1 MEEKSGIIA
10 LGIKMK
16 KINLIIMI
24 LGMIAIVSAV
34 SLSLSN
40 VSYDL
45 TPVEKATPE
54 IDTITFNCDGD
65 SISVNG
71 NEPDGKYDEN
81 DLLSAIKQNCSGV
94 VTNIKMNGDYWQE
107 NEFGLKSFDEDE
119 LKADV
124 CYHAEDGLTEYD
136 TKTKECIEPK
146 DEISLE
152 GFE

>member
-54 IDTITFNCDGD
+54 TDTITFSCDGN
-65 SISVNG
+65 SKTISS

-81 DLLSAIKQNCSGV
+81 DLLSAVKQNCSGV
-94 VTNIKMNGDYWQE
+94 VTNIQMDGDYWQE

-119 LKADV
+119 LKADI
-124 CYHAEDGLTEYD
+124 CSHAEDELTSYD
-136 TKTKECIEPK
+136 SKTKLCIKPEV
-146 DEISLE
+146 SLDV
-152 GFE
+152 GL